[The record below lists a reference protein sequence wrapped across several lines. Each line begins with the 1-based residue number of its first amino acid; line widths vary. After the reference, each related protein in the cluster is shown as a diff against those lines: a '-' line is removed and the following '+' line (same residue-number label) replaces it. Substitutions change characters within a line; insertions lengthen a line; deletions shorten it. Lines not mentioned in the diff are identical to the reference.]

1 MMGVVGRK
9 IGMTQLF
16 SETGELVPLTV
27 IESGPCYVLQIKTA
41 EHDGYEAIQLGFDP
55 IKPQRANKPLLGHCG
70 KAQAPPVRII
80 KEVRVDNV
88 NDFVVGQ
95 RVGVE
100 IFKKGDLVTV
110 TGRSKGK
117 GFQGGV
123 RRHHFRGGPT
133 SHGQSDRTRAPG
145 SIGASSYPSRVWKN
159 QKMAGRMGGESVTTR
174 NLRVWGIDSERNLL
188 IVKGAVPGCTSGYLL
203 IRK

>member
-1 MMGVVGRK
+1 MGVVGRK
-9 IGMTQLF
+9 VGMTQLF

-27 IESGPCYVLQIKTA
+27 IESGPCYVLQIKTT

-55 IKPQRANKPLLGHCG
+55 IKPQRAAKPLVGHCG
-70 KAQAPPVRII
+70 KAQVPPMRIL

-88 NDFVVGQ
+88 NDFVLGQ

-123 RRHHFRGGPT
+123 RRHHFRGGST
-133 SHGQSDRTRAPG
+133 THGQSDRTRAPG

-159 QKMAGRMGGESVTTR
+159 QKMAGRMGGVSVTTR
-174 NLRVWGIDSERNLL
+174 NLRVWGIDSEKNLL
-188 IVKGAVPGCTSGYLL
+188 IVKGAVPGCPSGYLL

>member
-1 MMGVVGRK
+1 MGVVGRK

-27 IESGPCYVLQIKTA
+27 IESGPCYVLQIKTL

-55 IKPQRANKPLLGHCG
+55 IKPQRASKPLAGHCG
-70 KAQAPPVRII
+70 KAQVPPMRIL

-88 NDFVVGQ
+88 NEFVVGQ

-123 RRHHFRGGPT
+123 RLHHFRGGPT

-174 NLRVWGIDSERNLL
+174 NLRVWDIDSERNLL
-188 IVKGAVPGCTSGYLL
+188 IVKGAVPGCKSGYLL